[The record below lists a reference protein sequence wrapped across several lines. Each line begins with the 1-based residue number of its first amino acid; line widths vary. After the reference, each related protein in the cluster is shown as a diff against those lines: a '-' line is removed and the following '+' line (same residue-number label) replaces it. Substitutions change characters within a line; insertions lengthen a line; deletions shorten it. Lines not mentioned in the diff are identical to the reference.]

1 MTDYNQDDVLR
12 EKMLA
17 FEREQVKKKLRPR
30 LPCDMAGRE
39 LSYSE
44 RQSQERSI
52 EKKDRRTEVY
62 KEILNAMGEAE
73 VLNSRD
79 IANRTVYNTQTVANF
94 MRFMVREELVAKI
107 PRYDSNGST
116 WAYVKTGKKVR

>member
-1 MTDYNQDDVLR
+1 MTDFNHEDFIR
-12 EKMLA
+12 EKWLA

-44 RQSQERSI
+44 KQSRDRSI

-62 KEILNAMGEAE
+62 KTILNVMGDAE
-73 VLNSRD
+73 LLSSRELGE
-79 IANRTVYNTQTVANF
+79 RTGYNTQTTANF
-94 MRFMVREELVAKI
+94 LRFMVNEELVAKI
-107 PRYDSNGST
+107 PRYDNHGST
-116 WAYVKTGKKVR
+116 WAYVKTGKKVK

>member
-44 RQSQERSI
+44 RQARERSI

-62 KEILNAMGEAE
+62 KTILNVMGETE
-73 VLNSRD
+73 LVSSRD
-79 IANRTVYNTQTVANF
+79 IASRTGYNTQTAANF
-94 MRFMVREELVAKI
+94 MRFMVNEELVAKI
-107 PRYDSNGST
+107 PRYDNHGST
-116 WAYVKTGKKVR
+116 WAYVKTGKKVK

>member
-1 MTDYNQDDVLR
+1 MTDYNHEDVLR

-44 RQSQERSI
+44 RKSLDRSI

-62 KEILNAMGEAE
+62 KTILNAMGDAE
-73 VLNSRD
+73 LLNSRD
-79 IANRTVYNTQTVANF
+79 IGSRTGYNTQTTANF
-94 MRFMVREELVAKI
+94 LRFMVNEELVAKI
-107 PRYDSNGST
+107 PRFDSHGSS

>member
-1 MTDYNQDDVLR
+1 MTDYNHEDVLR

-44 RQSQERSI
+44 RQSRDRSI

-62 KEILNAMGEAE
+62 KTILNAMGDAE
-73 VLNSRD
+73 LLNSRD
-79 IANRTVYNTQTVANF
+79 IGSRTGYNTQTTANF
-94 MRFMVREELVAKI
+94 LRFMVNEELVAKI
-107 PRYDSNGST
+107 PRFDSHGSS

>member
-1 MTDYNQDDVLR
+1 MTDFNHEDVLR

-30 LPCDMAGRE
+30 LPCDMARRE

-44 RQSQERSI
+44 QQSRDRSI

-62 KEILNAMGEAE
+62 KTILNVMGDAE
-73 VLNSRD
+73 LLNSRD
-79 IANRTVYNTQTVANF
+79 IGSRTGYNTQTTANF
-94 MRFMVREELVAKI
+94 LRFMVKEELVAKI
-107 PRYDSNGST
+107 PRFDSHGSS
-116 WAYVKTGKKVR
+116 WAYVKTGKKIR

>member
-44 RQSQERSI
+44 RQARERSI

-62 KEILNAMGEAE
+62 KTILNVMGETE
-73 VLNSRD
+73 LVSSRD
-79 IANRTVYNTQTVANF
+79 IASRT
-94 MRFMVREELVAKI
+94 
-107 PRYDSNGST
+107 G
-116 WAYVKTGKKVR
+116 

>member
-1 MTDYNQDDVLR
+1 MTDFNHEDVLR

-30 LPCDMAGRE
+30 LPCDMATKE

-44 RQSQERSI
+44 QQSRERSI
-52 EKKDRRTEVY
+52 EKKNRRTEVF
-62 KEILNAMGEAE
+62 KTILNVMGDTELLSSR
-73 VLNSRD
+73 VLGE
-79 IANRTVYNTQTVANF
+79 RTGYNTQTTANF
-94 MRFMVREELVAKI
+94 LRFMVNEELVAKI
-107 PRYDSNGST
+107 PRFDSHGSS

>member
-44 RQSQERSI
+44 RQSQERSV
-52 EKKDRRTEVY
+52 EKKDRRKEVY

-73 VLNSRD
+73 LVNSRD
-79 IANRTVYNTQTVANF
+79 IASRTGYNTQTAANF
-94 MRFMVREELVAKI
+94 LRFMVKEELVAKI
-107 PRYDSNGST
+107 PRYDSHGST

>member
-1 MTDYNQDDVLR
+1 MNFNHEDVLR

-17 FEREQVKKKLRPR
+17 FEREQVRKKLRPR

-44 RQSQERSI
+44 QRSAERSV

-62 KEILNAMGEAE
+62 KVILNAIGDAE
-73 VLNSRD
+73 IVSSKE
-79 IANRTVYNTQTVANF
+79 IANRTGYNTQTAANF
-94 MRFMVREELVAKI
+94 LRFMAKEELIVKI
-107 PRYDSNGST
+107 PRYDNYSSS
-116 WAYVKTGKKVR
+116 WAYVKTGKKLK

>member
-1 MTDYNQDDVLR
+1 MTDFNHEDVIR

-44 RQSQERSI
+44 QKSRDRSI

-62 KEILNAMGEAE
+62 KTILNVMGDTE
-73 VLNSRD
+73 LLSSRELGE
-79 IANRTVYNTQTVANF
+79 RTGYNTQTTANF
-94 MRFMVREELVAKI
+94 LRFMVKEELVAKI
-107 PRYDSNGST
+107 PKFDSHGSS
-116 WAYVKTGKKVR
+116 WAYVKTGKKIK